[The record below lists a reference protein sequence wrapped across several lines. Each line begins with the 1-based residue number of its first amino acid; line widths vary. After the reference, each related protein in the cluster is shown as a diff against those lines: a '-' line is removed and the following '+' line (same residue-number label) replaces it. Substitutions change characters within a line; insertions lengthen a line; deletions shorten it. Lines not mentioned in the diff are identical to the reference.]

1 VTVTAELATDDSVEL
16 HFHAGGQGYWIA
28 RMVRTLGEPVVLCLP
43 LGGEAGDVFRALAGR
58 ESVELEVVESDA
70 ATAAY
75 VHDRRDGE
83 RDTLVESSY
92 PAAGRHEL
100 DELHSRVLTR
110 AVRGG
115 VCVLAGHPDPSDR
128 WRDLYERLTRDL
140 GSLGVEDADVPE
152 IEEAVQSLVGQ
163 GAQDVVVTRAGE
175 PTVASWAGRWYLVEP
190 PKLDVVDARGGGDA
204 TTAAVG
210 VARDWDGERVL
221 RLAAA
226 AGTAS
231 IARRGLASASAD
243 AIETLLPF
251 VQVEPLQP
259 VGRG

>member
-1 VTVTAELATDDSVEL
+1 
-16 HFHAGGQGYWIA
+16 
-28 RMVRTLGEPVVLCLP
+28 VLCLP

-140 GSLGVEDADVPE
+140 GSLGVRVVADLHRSLLEPVLRGGISVLKTSDEELGVEDADVPE